1 VSRWKKKSRKISDND
16 RPGLLP
22 GQISVFD
29 ILSSVQSKP
38 KITHNPQVADSGRIT
53 SDIEKVKSNQA
64 VCTSTNQQ
72 KEVLEKFITH
82 KEVCR
87 AVLTNKSVQIEVAVS
102 GGFQTHWISADG
114 SEECCFDRRT
124 SVFPKD
130 KILYYSPDYESVEF
144 SKVQKKV
151 LNEYIKSDRFKVKRI
166 IHRKGDLNIL
176 IELPGKVIDI
186 LPNGWD
192 LEFNNLDHVECS
204 QDEILQDYS
213 ISSLCKSLNEGL
225 CCDSGGKNIDIG
237 QTVNMGDFV
246 QALHGENIIN
256 GTITREY
263 GMDNEI
269 LNIEFKGNNGPAAT
283 AIGRRHILK
292 ILETGL
298 ECK

>member
-1 VSRWKKKSRKISDND
+1 MSRWKKKSRKVVDNS

-38 KITHNPQVADSGRIT
+38 KITHNPQTTDSGRIA

-64 VCTSTNQQ
+64 ACAPTEQQ
-72 KEVLEKFITH
+72 KKVLEKFITG

-87 AVLTNKSVQIEVAVS
+87 AVLTNKSIQIEVAVS
-102 GGFQTHWISADG
+102 GEFQTHWISANG
-114 SEECCFDRRT
+114 SEECCFDKRA

-130 KILYYSPDYESVEF
+130 KILYYSPEYESVEF
-144 SKVQKKV
+144 SKIQKEI
-151 LNEYIKSDRFKVKRI
+151 LDEYVKSDRFKVKRI

-176 IELPGKVIDI
+176 IELPGKIINI

-204 QDEILQDYS
+204 QYEILQDYS
-213 ISSLCKSLNEGL
+213 ISSPCKSLNESSCYDG
-225 CCDSGGKNIDIG
+225 SGRNIG
-237 QTVNMGDFV
+237 QAVGVGDFV
-246 QALHGENIIN
+246 QALHGDNVIN

-263 GMDNEI
+263 GMNNEI
-269 LNIEFKGNNGPAAT
+269 LNIEFEGENGPAAT

-292 ILETGL
+292 ILEAGL